1 MKASK
6 KSETMRREQEL
17 AWIGDTVLDLFA
29 RSWILRHH
37 GTVCGEMLRRMTS
50 NQFLACFGNPTS
62 VEAKIGALY
71 REEGL
76 SAAFSWIE
84 AEILPLFEKQ
94 ERNRR

>member
-6 KSETMRREQEL
+6 KSEAMRREQEL

-29 RSWILRHH
+29 RSWILENH

-50 NQFLACFGNPTS
+50 NQFLACFGNPTA
-62 VEAKIGALY
+62 VEAKIGSIY
-71 REEGL
+71 RDGNLE
-76 SAAFSWIE
+76 AAFEWIDS
-84 AEILPLFEKQ
+84 EILPLFIKQ